1 MLELL
6 SQLKNTSK
14 FTLSQQC
21 PDFLQSSW
29 PGGLRESEEDVS
41 FQFPEIPHV
50 GVQITHSEALLSYHG
65 QPGDCQSAVLAHSS
79 LCSLSLSLSVRF
91 SVGQSARWLLL
102 NLASAG
108 TSLESSW

>member
-6 SQLKNTSK
+6 LQLKNTSK

-65 QPGDCQSAVLAHSS
+65 QPGDCQPTG
-79 LCSLSLSLSVRF
+79 LSLSLSVRF